1 MAISVPERSSLP
13 IGARDAIGTR
23 AWEWPLN
30 PAAHMAVVFLIFT
43 CATAAFFWQWLPN
56 LSIALIGPPEDN
68 MQDLWNTWYAAFAPR
83 DGSFFYTHLLRF
95 PEGTSLLYHS
105 FAYPQVLAVA
115 LLTKVF
121 NLSPS
126 TLLLQQ
132 NLSLL
137 ASFPLAGTGA
147 YFLVRHFISH
157 AAGALLGGF
166 VFAFSPSHVEHV
178 MHHAHVSQVEFIP
191 FFVLAYLLAIERKSL
206 LWLGAAV
213 ALFVLNALSCWYYLF
228 YIGYF
233 MVFHTLYI
241 AIRERSLPWG
251 WRLAVPL
258 TCVLGVIALLSPL
271 LVPMVSMAEH
281 GASVYERGTDLYVAN
296 VFAYW
301 AFPPFHLLGDLSR
314 GIYAR
319 ILGSNEWEATVYLG
333 LVNLLALAWLAV
345 RGSLAERRLL
355 LYVLCGM
362 LVFCIFASGDSLHVL
377 RHRVMPMPDV
387 LLSQLPFFRNVRT
400 PARAIVFVY
409 LFLGI
414 GVGCAAALAW
424 SRPARSASYWLAMA
438 AAALIVLDFYPARE
452 LPSTALVCSPGLR
465 VIRDD
470 PEKGFGVLDLPR
482 GQPVDY
488 YAGNLFMFQQ
498 ACHGRPI
505 AEGNTSRNV
514 AVSLRDH
521 LQTGDLDAQ
530 REQLAR
536 ARVKYIVIN
545 QRPMGI
551 EMPWYPADGQEA
563 QYLATYPV
571 VYAGPELTV
580 LRVY

>member
-1 MAISVPERSSLP
+1 MAISVPERSSLEV
-13 IGARDAIGTR
+13 GARERFGTGT
-23 AWEWPLN
+23 WVWPLN
-30 PAAHMAVVFLIFT
+30 PAAHVALVLTIFT
-43 CATAAFFWQWLPN
+43 CLTVAFFWQWLPY
-56 LSIALIGPPEDN
+56 LSTSLIGPPEDN

-83 DGSFFYTHLLRF
+83 EGSFFYTHLLRF

-105 FAYPQVLAVA
+105 FAYPQIFVLT
-115 LLTKVF
+115 LLTR
-121 NLSPS
+121 LLHLPPT
-126 TLLLQQ
+126 TLVLQQ

-147 YFLVRHFISH
+147 YFLVRHFIGH
-157 AAGALLGGF
+157 PAGSLLGGF
-166 VFAFSPSHVEHV
+166 VFAFSPSHIEHV

-191 FFVLAYLLAIERKSL
+191 FFVLAYLLAIERRSL
-206 LWLGAAV
+206 ALLATAV
-213 ALFVLNALSCWYYLF
+213 VLYLLNALSCWYYLF

-233 MVFHTLYI
+233 MVFHTLYG
-241 AIRERSLPWG
+241 AIRDRSLPRG
-251 WRLAVPL
+251 WQLAVPL
-258 TCVLGVIALLSPL
+258 SCVLGVLALLSPM
-271 LVPMVSMAEH
+271 LVPMVSMAEQ
-281 GASVYERGTDLYVAN
+281 GASVYERGTDIYVAN
-296 VFAYW
+296 VFAYG
-301 AFPPFHLLGDLSR
+301 AFPPFHLLGELSR
-314 GIYAR
+314 GVYAR

-333 LVNLLALAWLAV
+333 LINLGALAWLAV
-345 RGSLAERRLL
+345 RGSPAERRLL

-377 RHRVMPMPDV
+377 RHRIVTMPDV
-387 LLSQLPFFRNVRT
+387 LLSGLPFFRNVRT

-414 GVGCAAALAW
+414 GVGCAVALAW
-424 SRPARSASYWLAMA
+424 SRPARRAYWLASA
-438 AAALIVLDFYPARE
+438 AAALIVLDFYPVHE
-452 LPSTALVCSPGLR
+452 LPVTPLVCSPGLG

-488 YAGNLFMFQQ
+488 YAGNLYMFQQ

-521 LQTGDLDAQ
+521 LETEDLDDQ

-545 QRPMGI
+545 RRPMGI
-551 EMPWYPADGQEA
+551 EMPWYPADGREE